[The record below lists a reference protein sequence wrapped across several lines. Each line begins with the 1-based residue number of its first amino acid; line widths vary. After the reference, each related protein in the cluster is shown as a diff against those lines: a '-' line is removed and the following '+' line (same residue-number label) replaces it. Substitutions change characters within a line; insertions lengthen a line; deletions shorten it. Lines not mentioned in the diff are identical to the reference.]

1 MAIEVRVSAPR
12 ISYYMAM
19 VENDLVNDLVKGKN
33 ILKIFLNFFEF
44 FSEVITNNLLKAY
57 LNYFS

>member
-1 MAIEVRVSAPR
+1 MAIEVCVSAPR
-12 ISYYMAM
+12 ISYYKAM

-33 ILKIFLNFFEF
+33 ILKIFLNFFQF
-44 FSEVITNNLLKAY
+44 FSEVIKNNLLKAY

>member
-1 MAIEVRVSAPR
+1 
-12 ISYYMAM
+12 M